1 MLVLAFLSHFWPNHI
16 WYLAKKG
23 QSGPLAKTCLLPKNQ
38 ILGTRSDTDKNN
50 TKNFF
55 FIKKRELLM
64 RKVSKIGLK
73 MATGYKKCI
82 EDRWTVKN
90 LLVSAK
96 GQLSTDRYKCLLQ
109 KSEEENPI
117 TKYDEAKVRFLG
129 PWVSGF
135 RVPKPETLGSNLGF
149 RVPNFG

>member
-1 MLVLAFLSHFWPNHI
+1 M
-16 WYLAKKG
+16 
-23 QSGPLAKTCLLPKNQ
+23 
-38 ILGTRSDTDKNN
+38 
-50 TKNFF
+50 
-55 FIKKRELLM
+55 
-64 RKVSKIGLK
+64 KI
-73 MATGYKKCI
+73 
-82 EDRWTVKN
+82 

-117 TKYDEAKVRFLG
+117 TKYDEAKVRFLV

>member
-1 MLVLAFLSHFWPNHI
+1 M
-16 WYLAKKG
+16 
-23 QSGPLAKTCLLPKNQ
+23 Q
-38 ILGTRSDTDKNN
+38 
-50 TKNFF
+50 
-55 FIKKRELLM
+55 
-64 RKVSKIGLK
+64 KVSKIGLK

-129 PWVSGF
+129 LEG
-135 RVPKPETLGSNLGF
+135 PKQHLAQHYDTTTPVL
-149 RVPNFG
+149 